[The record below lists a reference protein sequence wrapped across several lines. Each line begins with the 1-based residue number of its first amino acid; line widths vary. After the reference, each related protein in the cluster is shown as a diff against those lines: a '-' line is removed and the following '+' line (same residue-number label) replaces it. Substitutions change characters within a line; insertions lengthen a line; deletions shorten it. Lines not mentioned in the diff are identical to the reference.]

1 VEDDRR
7 ARQRRTRRRRWRVR
21 GGTAGARPLEGGDNQ
36 VFAQGQRRASHFTQ
50 LTSFS
55 PRAASR
61 SSSTTGGTQGIRSR
75 VPPRPR
81 PPLPPQRTRRQQL
94 REAARGSLRPFFHGG
109 TSSRLSGGRW
119 RGGGVEGWRH
129 EDEGG
134 PASAQMWHAAG
145 GRSAASFSRCWDD
158 RRAQQR
164 RMRRRRW
171 RVRGGTAGACPLE
184 GGDSQVFAQGQRRAS
199 HFTQL
204 TSFSPCGSIIF
215 SLFLPTPSD
224 SFLPNFILFHS

>member
-109 TSSRLSGGRW
+109 TSRQLSGGRW
-119 RGGGVEGWRH
+119 RGGGTRMR
-129 EDEGG
+129 EDRGLRKCG
-134 PASAQMWHAAG
+134 RPRVG
-145 GRSAASFSRCWDD
+145 GRQRAFPDAGMTSWSVGRCSRLRSSGPISGSSSLQPIPFCPEPCASYSPSRPTSY
-158 RRAQQR
+158 RALEPPTT
-164 RMRRRRW
+164 RRRW
-171 RVRGGTAGACPLE
+171 
-184 GGDSQVFAQGQRRAS
+184 
-199 HFTQL
+199 
-204 TSFSPCGSIIF
+204 
-215 SLFLPTPSD
+215 
-224 SFLPNFILFHS
+224 